1 MAVQARCGFY
11 LSVAQP
17 GTVTAGEA
25 FTLVPGRRA
34 LSIQQAI
41 SGKLAKHLR

>member
-17 GTVTAGEA
+17 GT
-25 FTLVPGRRA
+25 LDGRRD
-34 LSIQQAI
+34 LSPGTRPPGAEHPAGD